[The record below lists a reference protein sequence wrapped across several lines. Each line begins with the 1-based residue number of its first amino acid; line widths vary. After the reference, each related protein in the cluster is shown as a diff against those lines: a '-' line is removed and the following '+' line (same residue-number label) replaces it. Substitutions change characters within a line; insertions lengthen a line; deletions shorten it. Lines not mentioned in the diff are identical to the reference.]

1 MKKKI
6 TIMIILIV
14 VALAILI
21 VLILGLRE
29 SPKANLIGI
38 WTTDGVTIYEFDR
51 NNKGKLVVSVGEF
64 PFTYKINADTLEID
78 FENEKSTDSKYTYK
92 FDDNKLILNGDNG
105 TFTFIK
111 KEWEKRY

>member
-1 MKKKI
+1 M
-6 TIMIILIV
+6 
-14 VALAILI
+14 
-21 VLILGLRE
+21 
-29 SPKANLIGI
+29 
-38 WTTDGVTIYEFDR
+38 
-51 NNKGKLVVSVGEF
+51 GEF

-111 KEWEKRY
+111 KE